1 MDVTL
6 LGDRAVGH
14 TYNPG
19 YILLSYFVS
28 FVGCWTALKLLHRR
42 TSRHGYYNWYLLLGA
57 AIAMGAVAI
66 WSMHFIGNRA
76 ITMYNGERELQI
88 RYSAGCTAGSFFLPI
103 GVVSVAFYLLG
114 LSEKVHISR
123 IIVVGI
129 TTGAAVCGMHYL
141 GQKGISNYNVSYE
154 WRYVVGSAFIAIIAA
169 TIALGVFFYLKA
181 TWTNSWVRR
190 ATCAAILAAA
200 VSGMHWV
207 ATVGT
212 IYHYT
217 GVTQTRRGLSRQA
230 TVVIVLCLAIGCCF
244 TLISFAIIGQRLK
257 TRSAHRASQVV
268 LASVVFDTED
278 RLMVTS
284 VGRLPSR
291 KIAKTYLERTFGE
304 VFDIDHP
311 VFAWIYRA
319 SHHWSGLGGLI
330 PQMKAHLRASKPHKP
345 FGSTSSNE
353 LSDQMTLTS
362 EEGEKN
368 FGTTFKEH
376 FCVAASE
383 LAEIM
388 GEPLESLG
396 VLFESVMSTGTVAR
410 QRKVPLI
417 RHWPTSSPGDVERG
431 NVHPMLG
438 RGQVLFLIRRASPH
452 DAARLQAHGFSFAS
466 LTNIIPSLAQSMQV
480 DNSELTRQL
489 HGIQRHLSED
499 YMLTPGIHL
508 GCFAVRPRLH
518 RGWEILVDK
527 SKKNLLPSVALTE
540 EGIRSHEMEMKII
553 NAMDNFSIAECYL
566 YLQDR
571 KDKATNRDEAECLG
585 TVHRGI
591 DTLAAQVGPAL
602 FTHARLLAR
611 VFPVPCQNTAGCL
624 TRAKAGLIVFRVM
637 ADAHY
642 SNPFNGRCEFVSS
655 RLFRA
660 QQHVYPGS
668 PDHGAFE
675 RQVHLEF
682 AKLAEGQTSNPP
694 SLGPSTP
701 RRPSTATTATSPN
714 RPDTADTAKGE
725 KSCPLASNPSGSVAS
740 SSHPCKPSR
749 AKKARALF
757 GGIHVQRDISVNV
770 SEVHDEETELKSLG
784 VRSEVSL
791 APAEIDT
798 FADELMVLLLDERR
812 QQLREH

>member
-1 MDVTL
+1 MDL
-6 LGDRAVGH
+6 ILMGDRPVDH
-14 TYNPG
+14 SYNPG

-42 TSRHGYYNWYLLLGA
+42 TSRHGYYNWYLLIGA
-57 AIAMGAVAI
+57 AVAMGAVAI
-66 WSMHFIGNRA
+66 WAMHFIGNRA
-76 ITMYNGERELQI
+76 ITMVNGEREFQI

-123 IIVVGI
+123 IIVVG
-129 TTGAAVCGMHYL
+129 TMTGAAVCGMHYL
-141 GQKGISNYNVSYE
+141 GQKGISNYNVSYD

-169 TIALGVFFYLKA
+169 TIALGIFFYLKA
-181 TWTNSWVRR
+181 TWTNSWLKR
-190 ATCAAILAAA
+190 ATCASVLAAA

-207 ATVGT
+207 ASVGT
-212 IYHYT
+212 TYRHRD
-217 GVTQTRRGLSRQA
+217 GMHGRNGLTRQG

-244 TLISFAIIGQRLK
+244 TLISFAILGQRLK
-257 TRSAHRASQVV
+257 TRSAHRAQQVV
-268 LASVVFDTED
+268 LASVVFDAED

-311 VFAWIYRA
+311 VFAWVYRA
-319 SHHWSGLGGLI
+319 SHYWSGVVSLI
-330 PQMKAHLRASKPHKP
+330 PQMKAHLRATKPHQS
-345 FGSTSSNE
+345 FGSASSYD

-388 GEPLESLG
+388 GEPLENLG
-396 VLFESVMSTGTVAR
+396 VLFESVMSTGTIAK
-410 QRKVPLI
+410 QRKVPLL
-417 RHWPTSSPGDVERG
+417 RHPFTSSPGDVERG

-452 DAARLQAHGFSFAS
+452 DVARLQAHGFNFAS
-466 LTNIIPSLAQSMQV
+466 LSNIIPSLAQSMQV
-480 DNSELTRQL
+480 SNSELSSQL
-489 HGIQRHLSED
+489 HGIQSQLSEEC
-499 YMLTPGIHL
+499 MLSPGLHL
-508 GCFAVRPRLH
+508 ACFAVRPRLH
-518 RGWEILVDK
+518 RGWEILVNK
-527 SKKNLLPSVALTE
+527 SRKNLLPAVSVTG
-540 EGIRSHEMEMKII
+540 EGSRSYEMEMEII
-553 NAMDNFSIAECYL
+553 NAMDNFSMPDCYL

-571 KDKATNRDEAECLG
+571 KEKARNRDEAECLG
-585 TVHRGI
+585 TLHRAI

-602 FTHARLLAR
+602 FVNARLLAR
-611 VFPVPCQNTAGCL
+611 VFQVPCQNTLGSQ
-624 TRAKAGLIVFRVM
+624 TRAKAGLVVFRVL

-642 SNPFNGRCEFVSS
+642 SHPFDGRCEFVSS

-668 PDHGAFE
+668 PDHGAFG

-682 AKLAEGQTSNPP
+682 AKLAEGHSTSPR
-694 SLGPSTP
+694 SSRPSTP
-701 RRPSTATTATSPN
+701 RRPSTATTATSRN
-714 RPDTADTAKGE
+714 RLELAKGE
-725 KSCPLASNPSGSVAS
+725 DRPPPGSNPSGSVAS
-740 SSHPCKPSR
+740 SSQSCKPSR
-749 AKKARALF
+749 TKKARAFF

-770 SEVHDEETELKSLG
+770 SEVDDEESSELKALG

-798 FADELMVLLLDERR
+798 FADELMVLLLEERR
-812 QQLREH
+812 QQLRDH